1 MSSRIRYEI
10 ISATSAELLGDMDN
24 NRLSIPAHQRQP
36 LLWTLKAQQGFVK
49 SVQEGIPTTG
59 ILQREWDGSLWLEDG
74 LQRLSTLRRYL
85 ADGFPDDED
94 RLYSTLPDTLKNHMT
109 NYKFAVTRYRNATPQ
124 QAIRVFDNAQN
135 GMPLSIGQRMHSLK
149 EYPSPLVDYA
159 YRNLLT
165 AGAPL
170 HDRAIAV
177 WGNRSAMDKKCN
189 TLVNAVTLVS
199 GIVFNIMTKKWL
211 EIQSEGI
218 LYNDIGDT
226 AAITD
231 KLNWLLSIYEQV
243 NTQSGPASKAIL
255 NKQWNVG
262 NINAYIIW
270 SLNTYPTE
278 RQRLFDGW
286 VNWLVRWRRNS
297 ILMDTE
303 LKADVSSARSWN
315 ETRWRRGYD
324 RVFNPAAAAAAAV
337 VYAEVSDDDDYE
349 DEE

>member
-1 MSSRIRYEI
+1 
-10 ISATSAELLGDMDN
+10 
-24 NRLSIPAHQRQP
+24 
-36 LLWTLKAQQGFVK
+36 
-49 SVQEGIPTTG
+49 
-59 ILQREWDGSLWLEDG
+59 
-74 LQRLSTLRRYL
+74 
-85 ADGFPDDED
+85 
-94 RLYSTLPDTLKNHMT
+94 
-109 NYKFAVTRYRNATPQ
+109 
-124 QAIRVFDNAQN
+124 
-135 GMPLSIGQRMHSLK
+135 MHSLK

-177 WGNRSAMDKKCN
+177 WGNRSGMDKKCRL
-189 TLVNAVTLVS
+189 LVNAATLVS
-199 GIVFNIMTKKWL
+199 GIVFNIMTMKWL

-226 AAITD
+226 AVITE

-243 NTQSGPASKAIL
+243 NTQSGPASKTIL

-286 VNWLVRWRRNS
+286 VNWIVRWRRNS
-297 ILMDTE
+297 ILMETE
-303 LKADVSSARSWN
+303 LKADVSAARSWN
-315 ETRWRRGYD
+315 ETNWRKGYD
-324 RVFNPAAAAAAAV
+324 RVFNPTAAAAAAV
-337 VYAEVSDDDDYE
+337 VYDDSEDDDDDDYE
-349 DEE
+349 DDE